1 MSNSCLGFAVESLLM
16 TANPEGEA
24 YFRTTHFH
32 KMMFLLYQRLRKK
45 HLDLKLPY
53 SWYHY
58 GPHMEAME
66 FERQV
71 GVPLTYYAPK
81 GGPTIAITDISRWDV
96 LPRDATLIE
105 VEVRKI
111 VNKYKEND
119 RYKFDYLN
127 DLLDDAYAYAP
138 FKFQVAFNR
147 DFIKALGKFRTYDIS
162 REEVE
167 LYLDRLVKIYPRN
180 EMNEL
185 YDVFLEWDDT
195 IRLAL
200 IYGNSLEVDDLAAK
214 YWSIFTEELRI
225 KKNENISENIKRHWS
240 DMFSTKYWEYLEDL
254 ETKRNKLLRIRMK
267 GHKSN
272 DEVKKIVACMNN
284 LAYQLSTKR

>member
-1 MSNSCLGFAVESLLM
+1 
-16 TANPEGEA
+16 
-24 YFRTTHFH
+24 
-32 KMMFLLYQRLRKK
+32 
-45 HLDLKLPY
+45 
-53 SWYHY
+53 
-58 GPHMEAME
+58 MEAME

-71 GVPLTYYAPK
+71 GVPLTYYAPLE
-81 GGPTIAITDISRWDV
+81 GPTIAITDISRGDV
-96 LPRDATLIE
+96 SARDAALIE
-105 VEVRKI
+105 IEVRKI

-119 RYKFDYLN
+119 RYKFDYIN

-138 FKFQVAFNR
+138 FKFQIAFNR
-147 DFIKALGKFRTYDIS
+147 DFIKALGRFRTYDIS
-162 REEVE
+162 KEEVE
-167 LYLDRLVKIYPRN
+167 FHLDRLVKIYPHD

-200 IYGNSLEVDDLAAK
+200 IYGNSLDVSDLAAK

-225 KKNENISENIKRHWS
+225 KKNENISENIKRNWS
-240 DMFSTKYWEYLEDL
+240 DMFPTKCWEYLEDL
-254 ETKRNKLLRIRMK
+254 ETRRNNLLRIHMK
-267 GHKSN
+267 KHESN

>member
-1 MSNSCLGFAVESLLM
+1 M

-32 KMMFLLYQRLRKK
+32 KMMFLLYQGLRKK

-53 SWYHY
+53 CWYHY
-58 GPHMEAME
+58 GPYMEAIE

-71 GVPLTYYAPK
+71 GVPLTYYSPVE
-81 GGPTIAITDISRWDV
+81 GPTTAITDILRENVS
-96 LPRDATLIE
+96 PRDAALIE
-105 VEVRKI
+105 TEVRKI
-111 VNKYKEND
+111 VNKYKKND

-167 LYLDRLVKIYPRN
+167 LYLDRLVKMYPRN
-180 EMNEL
+180 EMDES
-185 YDVFLEWDDT
+185 YDAFLEWDDT

-200 IYGNSLEVDDLAAK
+200 NYGNSLDVSDLAAK
-214 YWSIFTEELRI
+214 YWSIFTEELKI
-225 KKNENISENIKRHWS
+225 KRNENISEDIKRSWS
-240 DMFSTKYWEYLEDL
+240 DMFSHKYWGYLEDL
-254 ETKRNKLLRIRMK
+254 ETKRNNLLRIRMK
-267 GHKSN
+267 GCRSN
-272 DEVKKIVACMNN
+272 DEVKKIVADMNN
-284 LAYQLSTKR
+284 LAYQLSAKR